1 MASEVRRCEKHQR
14 TFVFSCSECDREEEM
29 RVPYG
34 FSRCGVHNRVYDIK
48 GGCPDCKPELAKID
62 TAKLMSYAPRTPA
75 VPNVFQICKLHN
87 LQYDEVKGCPECQGE
102 KPKRYKEPNTH
113 QKDMLDAIDGLEDKC
128 LKLLAEGKHDKN
140 VRRHNLAA
148 NSIEEGFMWLRKA
161 VMKNDDEV

>member
-1 MASEVRRCEKHQR
+1 MRCHKHNLN
-14 TFVFSCSECDREEEM
+14 FVTE
-29 RVPYG
+29 
-34 FSRCGVHNRVYDIK
+34 
-48 GGCPDCKPELAKID
+48 CPDCRKEKLRGQVD
-62 TAKLMSYAPRTPA
+62 TSKLMSYAPRPEGDMLQA
-75 VPNVFQICKLHN
+75 CPLHPQFLTRN
-87 LQYDEVKGCPECQGE
+87 GKGCTKCDDLN
-102 KPKRYKEPNTH
+102 KVATRYKTPDDH